1 MCMDDAKAQGIA
13 DAEEEDSWLVGRT
26 QFSGSGKV
34 AVEVDLG
41 ADGEPKGVSR
51 LTFTPK
57 LRRSQLLQ
65 VDLRVPLGM
74 VIEETDR
81 GDIIV
86 TGALP
91 GYSAIKQVES
101 GDLIRAVTAYREV
114 LTGAPMWQQV
124 ISYTPVGKMQIKRL
138 VFRTE
143 GATYA
148 DVRDSIASHRV
159 EEGGNGMVTLLLE
172 RAVNASTPETP
183 RDAQPPSLEPLQDV
197 IMRDLRKAP
206 VNDEVEE
213 QIKTMSPQERARRL
227 FELGM
232 GPDPD
237 R

>member
-1 MCMDDAKAQGIA
+1 MTDEPAGSRLIARAQCSRSEKI
-13 DAEEEDSWLVGRT
+13 
-26 QFSGSGKV
+26 

-51 LTFTPK
+51 LTFKPLLK
-57 LRRSQLLQ
+57 QSVLLQ
-65 VDLRVPLGM
+65 VDLPVPLGM
-74 VIEETDR
+74 VIEETDI
-81 GDIIV
+81 GEIV
-86 TGALP
+86 ITGALP
-91 GYSAIKQVES
+91 GYSAIKQVEV

-124 ISYTPVGKMQIKRL
+124 ISYTPVGKMETKRL
-138 VFRTE
+138 IFRTE

-172 RAVNASTPETP
+172 RAVNDTTQMTP
-183 RDAQPPSLEPLQDV
+183 RDAEPAQLEPLQDV
-197 IMRDLRKAP
+197 ILRDLRKKP
-206 VNDEVEE
+206 VQDAVEE
-213 QIKTMSPQERARRL
+213 EIKTLNPQERARRL

-237 R
+237 G